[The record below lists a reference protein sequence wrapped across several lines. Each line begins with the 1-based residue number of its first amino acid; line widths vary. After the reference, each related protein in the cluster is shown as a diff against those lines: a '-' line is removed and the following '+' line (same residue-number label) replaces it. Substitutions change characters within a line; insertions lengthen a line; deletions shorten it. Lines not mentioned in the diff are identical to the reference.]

1 MAIELKTPLTNVQLE
16 LLKLFAREVPE
27 EELLE
32 IKRLLVKYFAQRATK
47 KANEVWD
54 ANEWTN
60 EDAQRLLHLHER
72 TPYKSK

>member
-54 ANEWTN
+54 ANEWTD
-60 EDAQRLLHLHER
+60 EDAQRLLYLHER